1 MCVQYSS
8 CLTAAH
14 LPGLTAP
21 PAGIGGDVQPPTAGL
36 PGQKGELSDG
46 TADETPQVDGR
57 HSWLQRDAEQ
67 NQQHQARTP
76 ESERATQRYN
86 KTSASFYR
94 NWLLEEGSWALT
106 SEVNTEGL

>member
-8 CLTAAH
+8 CLPAAH

-21 PAGIGGDVQPPTAGL
+21 PAGVGGDVQPPTARL

-67 NQQHQARTP
+67 KQQHQARTP
-76 ESERATQRYN
+76 ERYN
-86 KTSASFYR
+86 KTSASFLQKLAVAGGFLGTNLR
-94 NWLLEEGSWALT
+94 AEGS
-106 SEVNTEGL
+106 

>member
-8 CLTAAH
+8 CLPAAH

-21 PAGIGGDVQPPTAGL
+21 PAGVGGDVQPPTAGL

-76 ESERATQRYN
+76 ERYN

-94 NWLLEEGSWALT
+94 N
-106 SEVNTEGL
+106 